1 MSLSALEGFIETALK
16 CINKNIIIPLFWK
29 TNFLIQFQVSSKR
42 IINKLYINEQFNK
55 PPVAEPY
62 VAKSY
67 NQINHRNHTQV
78 YT

>member
-1 MSLSALEGFIETALK
+1 MSLSSLEGFIETVLK
-16 CINKNIIIPLFWK
+16 CVNKNIIIPLFL
-29 TNFLIQFQVSSKR
+29 TINFLIQFQVSNKR
-42 IINKLYINEQFNK
+42 IVNKLYINEQFNK

-67 NQINHRNHTQV
+67 NQINHRNHTQA